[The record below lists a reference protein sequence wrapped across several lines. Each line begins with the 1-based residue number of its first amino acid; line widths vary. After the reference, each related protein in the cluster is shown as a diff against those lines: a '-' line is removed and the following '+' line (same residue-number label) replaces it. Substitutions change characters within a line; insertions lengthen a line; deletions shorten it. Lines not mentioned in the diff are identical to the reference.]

1 MKLYRVQANYK
12 NIYIDEMLEAEND
25 KAALEGFVKKVAQVD
40 VTEREGPGFYNPDH
54 LFLTFEEVDR
64 DATTK
69 VNIGETSI
77 GVTMGNQS
85 VEQGRVTPDM
95 KWMDIK
101 KIKDLR
107 TKINDQSVEDAK
119 KGLYDIAS

>member
-25 KAALEGFVKKVAQVD
+25 KAALETFSKKVDSGD
-40 VTEREGPGFYNPDH
+40 VTEKEGAGFHNPDF

-69 VNIGETSI
+69 VNIGKASVGVQVGNTSVGTGESNI
-77 GVTMGNQS
+77 
-85 VEQGRVTPDM
+85 
-95 KWMDIK
+95 
-101 KIKDLR
+101 
-107 TKINDQSVEDAK
+107 
-119 KGLYDIAS
+119 

>member
-1 MKLYRVQANYK
+1 MKLYRVQAKYK
-12 NIYIDEMLEAEND
+12 NIYVDEMLEAKND
-25 KAALEGFVKKVAQVD
+25 TAALEDFVKKVDSGD

-77 GVTMGNQS
+77 GVTVGNQS
-85 VEQGRVTPDM
+85 VAAG
-95 KWMDIK
+95 
-101 KIKDLR
+101 
-107 TKINDQSVEDAK
+107 
-119 KGLYDIAS
+119 

>member
-12 NIYIDEMLEAEND
+12 NIYVNEMLEAEND
-25 KAALEGFVKKVAQVD
+25 KAALECFVKKVDSGD
-40 VTEREGPGFYNPDH
+40 VIEKDGGGYHNPDH

-77 GVTMGNQS
+77 GVQMGNQS
-85 VEQGRVTPDM
+85 VGTG
-95 KWMDIK
+95 
-101 KIKDLR
+101 
-107 TKINDQSVEDAK
+107 QSD
-119 KGLYDIAS
+119 S